1 MEVFNVNVTYLILT
15 IPHSS
20 IPLSILKNIPE
31 NQAKAAEQV
40 AQILS
45 ETGGR
50 ALLVG
55 GCVRDSLLGI
65 PAKDVDMEVYGLD
78 ADAVEAALSPHFLL
92 DTVGRAFGVFILK
105 GLGIDIAL
113 PRRESRFG
121 PKHTDFKVCL
131 LYTSP
136 SPRD

>member
-55 GCVRDSLLGI
+55 GCVRDGLLGI

-78 ADAVEAALSPHFLL
+78 ADAVEAALSPHFEL
-92 DTVGRAFGVFILK
+92 DTVGRAFGVFLSLIH
-105 GLGIDIAL
+105 I
-113 PRRESRFG
+113 
-121 PKHTDFKVCL
+121 
-131 LYTSP
+131 
-136 SPRD
+136 

>member
-1 MEVFNVNVTYLILT
+1 MEVFNVNATHFTLT

-20 IPLSILKNIPE
+20 LPLSILKNIPE
-31 NQAKAAEQV
+31 NQAKAVEQV

-55 GCVRDSLLGI
+55 GCVRDGLLGI
-65 PAKDVDMEVYGLD
+65 PAKDVDMEAYGLD
-78 ADAVEAALSPHFLL
+78 ADAVEAALSPHFQL

-105 GLGIDIAL
+105 GLDIDIAP

-121 PKHTDFKVCL
+121 P
-131 LYTSP
+131 
-136 SPRD
+136 